1 MISTVRFHIVALETC
16 ERMSA
21 KGSWEALQNMQ
32 SPRALF
38 HPCEFNKILYLC
50 GYPSNAIE
58 AFSLVSSSFFTLPHS
73 LPEESSDCC
82 LAIEYSQ
89 LLILSRKH
97 VTRYN
102 IGAENQI
109 TPVASTSRSYNTMM
123 DSSMPPVV
131 DTVNGL
137 VYLCRGGV
145 YFCAKLDG
153 GESRQIGR

>member
-1 MISTVRFHIVALETC
+1 MGAN
-16 ERMSA
+16 
-21 KGSWEALQNMQ
+21 GSWETLQEMQ
-32 SPRALF
+32 NPRALF
-38 HPCEFNKILYLC
+38 HPCEFNRILYLC
-50 GYPSNAIE
+50 GYPSNTIE
-58 AFSLVSSSFFTLPHS
+58 AFSFVSSSFFTLPHI
-73 LPEESSDCC
+73 LPEKSSDCC
-82 LAIEYSQ
+82 LIIEYSK

-102 IGAENQI
+102 IGPDDLI

-145 YFCAKLDG
+145 YFSTKLDG